1 MISVGSR
8 LLQSPIKVPAEKNQ
22 KEQQAASMT
31 LSRF

>member
-8 LLQSPIKVPAEKNQ
+8 LLQSHVKVTAEKYQ
-22 KEQQAASMT
+22 KEQQTASMR